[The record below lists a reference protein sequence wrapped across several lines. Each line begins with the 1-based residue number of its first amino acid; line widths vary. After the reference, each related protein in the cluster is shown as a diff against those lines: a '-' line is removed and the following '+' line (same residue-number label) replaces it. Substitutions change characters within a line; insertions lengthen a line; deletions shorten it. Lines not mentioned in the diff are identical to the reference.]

1 MPGEVNSALERVR
14 PLDLQVLRW
23 NAATAAKDVQVT
35 DEELQAAFQA
45 RATQLQ
51 VPEKRSVRYVLFAL
65 SPDEEKLEA
74 KDRVGALQKIAT
86 STGEFAEALA
96 GGGDMA
102 AVAGQKGLEVRTTPL
117 FAPDG
122 AASGALTDGDGEV
135 VPASAPVA
143 FRLPAGPGN
152 YEIVQVGE
160 TGYAVIEVA
169 AVEAARAQTFDE
181 ARADLRADLIAGK
194 RDAALRESSA
204 SALAGMRTALS
215 GGKTFA
221 EAAKQAGLKPEKV
234 EGLSVFDPDLEVPK
248 RQLAA
253 AALDLPAGTLGDFVP
268 SPDGGFAVFVEERG
282 ATDEKTAAEQRP
294 RIESGIL
301 EGKEMLLMA
310 QWLATARQES
320 GLEILRP
327 LM

>member
-1 MPGEVNSALERVR
+1 
-14 PLDLQVLRW
+14 
-23 NAATAAKDVQVT
+23 
-35 DEELQAAFQA
+35 
-45 RATQLQ
+45 
-51 VPEKRSVRYVLFAL
+51 
-65 SPDEEKLEA
+65 
-74 KDRVGALQKIAT
+74 
-86 STGEFAEALA
+86 
-96 GGGDMA
+96 
-102 AVAGQKGLEVRTTPL
+102 
-117 FAPDG
+117 
-122 AASGALTDGDGEV
+122 
-135 VPASAPVA
+135 
-143 FRLPAGPGN
+143 
-152 YEIVQVGE
+152 
-160 TGYAVIEVA
+160 
-169 AVEAARAQTFDE
+169 
-181 ARADLRADLIAGK
+181 LIAGK
-194 RDAALRESSA
+194 RDAALREASA